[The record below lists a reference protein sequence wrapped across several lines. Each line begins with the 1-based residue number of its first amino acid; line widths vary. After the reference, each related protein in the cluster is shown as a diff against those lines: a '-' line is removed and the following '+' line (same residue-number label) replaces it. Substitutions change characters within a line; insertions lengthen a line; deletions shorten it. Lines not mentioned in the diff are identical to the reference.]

1 MLRLTTVPAG
11 SSSFFRSSR
20 SEDRFT
26 RYYEIQFGDFA
37 RNEVTVSRIH
47 DVDRLSLGQAHAVL
61 EAWLKSKVWPSGNSF
76 QWPDFGMT
84 AEEITSAT
92 KKAHKSWLDGYEF

>member
-47 DVDRLSLGQAHAVL
+47 DVDRLSLRQAHAVL
-61 EAWLKSKVWPSGNSF
+61 EAWLKSKVWASGITF
-76 QWPDFGMT
+76 QWLDFKMT
-84 AEEITSAT
+84 AEEITSAAQ
-92 KKAHKSWLDGYEF
+92 KAHQCWLEGYVS